1 MCIESLTIHVLTL
14 ENGNWA
20 VVVSQLA
27 KRSLPTPE
35 EVNPDIGKV
44 FIEYCLLS
52 TVLKRRN
59 KEKRPGVANFCLKNR
74 WRMRCEKIG
83 WEVTFVV
90 VFSIWAILFQV
101 DITSG
106 PEPSRLAP
114 TLPLHVVIGL
124 ALAVGVAVA
133 GAALQGTV
141 LSIPTWQEKCTNIT
155 NMVPIG
161 TNGTNMY

>member
-1 MCIESLTIHVLTL
+1 M
-14 ENGNWA
+14 
-20 VVVSQLA
+20 
-27 KRSLPTPE
+27 
-35 EVNPDIGKV
+35 
-44 FIEYCLLS
+44 
-52 TVLKRRN
+52 
-59 KEKRPGVANFCLKNR
+59 
-74 WRMRCEKIG
+74 
-83 WEVTFVV
+83 
-90 VFSIWAILFQV
+90 

-161 TNGTNMY
+161 HNVKIFGHFGEWVHLVFGKFLSLLWLILFAIGLISIV

>member
-1 MCIESLTIHVLTL
+1 
-14 ENGNWA
+14 
-20 VVVSQLA
+20 
-27 KRSLPTPE
+27 
-35 EVNPDIGKV
+35 
-44 FIEYCLLS
+44 
-52 TVLKRRN
+52 
-59 KEKRPGVANFCLKNR
+59 
-74 WRMRCEKIG
+74 MRCEKIS

-161 TNGTNMY
+161 ANGTNMY